1 MIRALPLSE
10 SIIRL
15 LTPDSYKAMHDLKQS
30 SMKAITAVARR
41 YSARKISIW
50 YVSFY
55 GVEPDA
61 RFAPMDLTVAS
72 SGRDFRPYD
81 VVPLT
86 SGFGEQ
92 KLRQRET
99 QSALYIFDGDIQLEQ
114 PVTVSYQGN
123 SDDSWEQTLQ
133 VLEREQALVRA
144 RASKPH

>member
-41 YSARKISIW
+41 YGARKISIW

-61 RFAPMDLTVAS
+61 RFIPMDLTIAS
-72 SGRDFRPYD
+72 GGRDFRPYD
-81 VVPLT
+81 LVPLT

-114 PVTVSYQGN
+114 PVTASYQGN
-123 SDDSWEQTLQ
+123 TDDSWEQTLQ
-133 VLEREQALVRA
+133 DLERERALVRA